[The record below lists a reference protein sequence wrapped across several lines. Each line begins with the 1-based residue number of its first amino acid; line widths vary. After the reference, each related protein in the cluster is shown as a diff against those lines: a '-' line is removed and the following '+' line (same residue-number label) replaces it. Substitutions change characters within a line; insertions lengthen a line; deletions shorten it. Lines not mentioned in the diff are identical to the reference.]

1 MVAEEPDPRHAELR
15 ALQRR
20 AYGPDADIH
29 SDPAALARLQELE
42 GSGPRPEP
50 GPAPESVSESAP
62 EPVPPLRE
70 DGTPAPRGVPLRPA
84 LLASGIALL
93 LLVALGLG
101 ATMGGAGSADTAAE
115 IEESRQRAAEAAERR
130 LALDADLPRRTV
142 YDLYLDGKRDEVL
155 TLPGAEGV
163 ASRMI
168 REDFRPYGR
177 LYGRLVGAG
186 PTRDD
191 RFCMIIE
198 NEPTA
203 AAACLSSRTPWEVP
217 ITLVF
222 PAPQFDASSPGAV
235 TYVGYT
241 LRSDGGVVA
250 RPGADPATAA
260 DPEPTRTAVPAPGT
274 Q

>member
-1 MVAEEPDPRHAELR
+1 VAPEPDRLSDETRAELR

-29 SDPAALARLQELE
+29 TDPDALARLRELE
-42 GSGPRPEP
+42 EAATPPAGAAEP
-50 GPAPESVSESAP
+50 AAVEESPTPDIPSAVSE
-62 EPVPPLRE
+62 PPPPQRSRRMRVLV
-70 DGTPAPRGVPLRPA
+70 GAAAAVVA
-84 LLASGIALL
+84 AAVVAAGIAPV
-93 LLVALGLG
+93 VA
-101 ATMGGAGSADTAAE
+101 AN
-115 IEESRQRAAEAAERR
+115 EEEDSRRRAAEAAERR
-130 LALDADLPRRTV
+130 LALDADLPTQTV

-155 TLPGAEGV
+155 RLPGAEGV
-163 ASRMI
+163 ASRMV
-168 REDFRPYGR
+168 REEMRPYGR

-191 RFCMIIE
+191 RVCMIVE

-203 AAACLSSRTPWEVP
+203 ATVCLASWTPLEIP
-217 ITLVF
+217 ATLVF

-241 LRSDGGVVA
+241 LRSDGRVVA
-250 RPGADPATAA
+250 RPGADPAAA
-260 DPEPTRTAVPAPGT
+260 AVPEPTRTATPAPGT